1 MKKAKGISRLLKK
14 SVSYFDRLSTN
25 GNSLTFLTSPP
36 FALSLSKGE
45 RGVFQ
50 QPASQQATGKKILR
64 LYLAATLILAAS
76 MLTEPVVAAELP
88 TVEVGLPDDGLF
100 GLGGQYILDK
110 GLDRKNGFV
119 MKPRWAG
126 VPEIQRLLG
135 IKAISVGLMTPEA
148 GLRANLAGVPIRLL
162 QPYQTSHMYVLA
174 RKDSPYNSV
183 DELKGKP
190 VALTSEVTTLY
201 NLFDFMMRKRGLNI
215 EKDFQ
220 LKKLGAPPAIIAV
233 LEKGDVEAGLLW
245 EAHVS
250 RLLTSGKYK
259 TILGFRDELSRLLN
273 VKVMPVIWLAGLE
286 PWVKENGSLVPK
298 LRAAWTEA
306 YRGLQQDETHFR
318 KYAKQF
324 FGLEKP
330 EELTLGWQRAK
341 IFLLPA
347 DYTWPDASSM
357 KAQKS
362 FLREGVEMGM
372 FPKEAAELIDGMY
385 AP

>member
-1 MKKAKGISRLLKK
+1 MKKAL
-14 SVSYFDRLSTN
+14 
-25 GNSLTFLTSPP
+25 GN
-36 FALSLSKGE
+36 
-45 RGVFQ
+45 R
-50 QPASQQATGKKILR
+50 QQAIAKTICAVACVIVVMIA
-64 LYLAATLILAAS
+64 LAIPFKETK
-76 MLTEPVVAAELP
+76 AAELP
-88 TVEVGLPDDGLF
+88 TIEVGLPDDGLF

-110 GLDRKNGFV
+110 GLDKKNGFV

-126 VPEIQRLLG
+126 VPEVQRLLG
-135 IKAISVGLMTPEA
+135 IQAISVGLMTPEA

-162 QPYQTSHMYVLA
+162 QPYQTSHMYVLV

-183 DELKGKP
+183 EDLKGKP

-220 LKKLGAPPAIIAV
+220 LKKLAAPAIIAV
-233 LEKGDVEAGLLW
+233 LEKGEVEAGLLW
-245 EAHVS
+245 EAHIS

-273 VKVMPVIWLAGLE
+273 VKVMPVVWLAGLD
-286 PWVKENGSLVPK
+286 PWVKENGALVPK

-306 YRGLQQDETHFR
+306 YRGLQNDEAHFK

-330 EELTLGWQRAK
+330 EELAAAWPRTK
-341 IFLLPA
+341 IFLLPS
-347 DYTWPDASSM
+347 DFTWPEAATL

-362 FLREGVEMGM
+362 WLREGVEMGM
-372 FPKEAAELIDGMY
+372 FPKESAELIDGMY

>member
-1 MKKAKGISRLLKK
+1 MKREKEGGRRQRAVGS
-14 SVSYFDRLSTN
+14 
-25 GNSLTFLTSPP
+25 SLITM
-36 FALSLSKGE
+36 
-45 RGVFQ
+45 
-50 QPASQQATGKKILR
+50 ILV
-64 LYLAATLILAAS
+64 ILAVVPLLAS
-76 MLTEPVVAAELP
+76 RIAAAELP
-88 TVEVGLPDDGLF
+88 TVEVGLPQDGLF

-148 GLRANLAGVPIRLL
+148 ALRANLRDIPIRLV
-162 QPYQTSHMYVLA
+162 QPYQTTHMYVLV

-183 DELKGKP
+183 DDLKGKP

-201 NLFDFMMRKRGLNI
+201 NLFDFIMRKRGLNI

-220 LKKLGAPPAIIAV
+220 LKKLGAPVIIAV
-233 LEKGDVEAGLLW
+233 LEKGEVEAGLIW

-250 RLLTSGKYK
+250 RLLTTGKYRV
-259 TILGFRDELSRLLN
+259 LMGFRDVLSRLLN
-273 VKVMPVIWLAGLE
+273 VKVMPVIWLGGLE
-286 PWVKENGSLVPK
+286 PWVKENSVLVSG
-298 LRAAWTEA
+298 LRSAWTEA
-306 YRGLQQDETHFR
+306 YRSVQQDEAHFR

-324 FGLEKP
+324 FGLEKA
-330 EELTLGWQRAK
+330 EDLSLSWQRTK

-347 DYTWPDASSM
+347 DFTWPDAPTL

-362 FLREGVEMGM
+362 FLREGVELGM
-372 FPKEAAELIDGMY
+372 FPKEATGLIDGMY
-385 AP
+385 TP

>member
-1 MKKAKGISRLLKK
+1 MKAKVK
-14 SVSYFDRLSTN
+14 S
-25 GNSLTFLTSPP
+25 
-36 FALSLSKGE
+36 SKAK
-45 RGVFQ
+45 V
-50 QPASQQATGKKILR
+50 
-64 LYLAATLILAAS
+64 LAAILMCAVAMTAAR
-76 MLTEPVVAAELP
+76 LQAAELP

-110 GLDRKNGFV
+110 GLDKKNGFI

-148 GLRANLAGVPIRLL
+148 GLRANVAGVPIRLL
-162 QPYQTSHMYVLA
+162 QPYQTSHMFVLV
-174 RKDSPYNSV
+174 RKDSSYNTV
-183 DELKGKP
+183 EDLKGKP
-190 VALTSEVTTLY
+190 VALTPEVTTLY

-220 LKKLGAPPAIIAV
+220 LKKLLAPPVIIAV

-250 RLLTSGKYK
+250 RLLTGGKYK

-286 PWVKENGSLVPK
+286 PWVKENGALVPK

-306 YRGLQQDETHFR
+306 YRGLQEDESHFR

-330 EELTLGWQRAK
+330 EELAAAWPRTK

-347 DYTWPDASSM
+347 DYTWPDAATL
-357 KAQKS
+357 KAQKTW
-362 FLREGVEMGM
+362 LREGVEMGM
-372 FPKEAAELIDGMY
+372 FVQEAAGLIDGMY
-385 AP
+385 VP

>member
-1 MKKAKGISRLLKK
+1 MKIKKARGARREARGRK
-14 SVSYFDRLSTN
+14 SIKF
-25 GNSLTFLTSPP
+25 FL
-36 FALSLSKGE
+36 A
-45 RGVFQ
+45 VV
-50 QPASQQATGKKILR
+50 AMWMIVATVR
-64 LYLAATLILAAS
+64 
-76 MLTEPVVAAELP
+76 AAELP
-88 TVEVGLPDDGLF
+88 TIEVGLPDDGLF

-110 GLDRKNGFV
+110 GLDKKNGFV

-148 GLRANLAGVPIRLL
+148 GLRANVAGVPIRLL
-162 QPYQTSHMYVLA
+162 QPYQTSHMYVLV

-183 DELKGKP
+183 EDLKGKP

-201 NLFDFMMRKRGLNI
+201 NLFDFMMRKRGMNV

-220 LKKLGAPPAIIAV
+220 LKKLAAPVIIAV
-233 LEKGDVEAGLLW
+233 LEKGEVEAGLLW
-245 EAHVS
+245 EAHIS

-273 VKVMPVIWLAGLE
+273 VKVMPVVWLAGLD
-286 PWVKENGSLVPK
+286 PWVKENAALVPK

-306 YRGLQQDETHFR
+306 YRGLQNDEAHFK

-330 EELTLGWQRAK
+330 EELSTAWPRTK
-341 IFLLPA
+341 IFLLPS
-347 DYTWPDASSM
+347 DFTWPEAATL

-362 FLREGVEMGM
+362 WLREGVEMGM

-385 AP
+385 VP